1 VLPGGAGLLLS
12 RTSHEHRSASATR
25 STTGD
30 SAVIVLCVFF
40 VGHNAC
46 RMLQA
51 ALAGF
56 CGGAWVGHQCGTCEM
71 MPSLRCDA
79 DNGYAFRISVRILS
93 ASVPKLAAGPGL
105 LVRQRPRAE
114 VSFSESSKETELAQF
129 SGSSSR
135 SQQHSPDWA
144 LQGGAAASVDCPWS
158 FGDTLIFTA
167 CLADV
172 HGPGLK
178 VRLRSQSDVSLGPM
192 RLELAQLE
200 DIGSCRLDLRRW
212 VLPACLPERLS
223 GLDGLKRSSGGKVA
237 ATGCRIWESPVLVIP
252 LANEKGIAAHVALEF
267 GVTADPA
274 MLLRLARDSERPL
287 AEKVV
292 RLVSIPGLKGCTSCA
307 TAEHAVV
314 KCSPECS
321 DSSMHECSLPEGA
334 QRHRGKPQPIC
345 QMVHMQ
351 AGQQLNMVSKYR
363 ATAESVAAEDT
374 YIVGNDE

>member
-1 VLPGGAGLLLS
+1 V
-12 RTSHEHRSASATR
+12 T
-25 STTGD
+25 
-30 SAVIVLCVFF
+30 AVSVFV
-40 VGHNAC
+40 VGHGTT
-46 RMLQA
+46 MIFQA

-56 CGGAWVGHQCGTCEM
+56 CGGAWMGHQCTACEM

-105 LVRQRPRAE
+105 LVRQRPQAE
-114 VSFSESSKETELAQF
+114 VSLSESSKETELAQF
-129 SGSSSR
+129 SGSSSS

-144 LQGGAAASVDCPWS
+144 LQGGAAASADCPWS
-158 FGDTLIFTA
+158 FGDTLVFTA

-178 VRLRSQSDVSLGPM
+178 VRLRSQSDIVFGPM
-192 RLELAQLE
+192 RLEIAQLE

-212 VLPACLPERLS
+212 VLPACMPERLC

-252 LANEKGIAAHVALEF
+252 LADDKGIAAHVALEF

-292 RLVSIPGLKGCTSCA
+292 RLVSIPGCTSCA

-314 KCSPECS
+314 KRSGDCLE
-321 DSSMHECSLPEGA
+321 SSMHECSLPEGA
-334 QRHRGKPQPIC
+334 QTHKGQSLPIC
-345 QMVHMQ
+345 QMVRMQ
-351 AGQQLNMVSKYR
+351 AGGQQLNMVSNYR
-363 ATAESVAAEDT
+363 ATIDSDAAEDT